1 MKEMVQPPKK
11 FEIELTI
18 EQVEALERVVFYNRL
33 IKLRLKGEPSG
44 IINLVNLLE
53 VMDCEPWVKEKYETV
68 LVPIYRKELEKDGI
82 SQINFGNLVNAWE
95 DILTLVEYRENN
107 IYINPQKNRNFRNF
121 SRYLKIEKKNKL
133 NRENIQRYLYSV

>member
-107 IYINPQKNRNFRNF
+107 IYINPQKTEILEIF
-121 SRYLKIEKKNKL
+121 LDI
-133 NRENIQRYLYSV
+133 